1 VGRPAVFLDR
11 DGTVI
16 VDKVHLTDPD
26 DVELVPGAAES
37 LRRLNGAGLSVVI
50 VSNQSVIARGMT
62 TREQVDAAMD
72 RLQEL
77 LLEEGAFVDAF
88 YYCPHHEDFSG
99 PCDCRKPKPG
109 MLFDASVEHD
119 LDLGASYMV
128 GDWWSDIGAGQAAGL
143 PSILVRGSTWDG
155 IPVEAKLEEHGLVP
169 DVSVDSLGEA
179 VDWILEDLGW
189 LSD

>member
-77 LLEEGAFVDAF
+77 LLEEGAYVDAF

-109 MLFDASVEHD
+109 MLFDAAVEHD
-119 LDLGASYMV
+119 LDLERSYMV
-128 GDWWSDIGAGQAAGL
+128 GDWWSDVAAGHAAGVT
-143 PSILVRGSTWDG
+143 SILVRGSSMDG
-155 IPVEAKLEEHGLVP
+155 VPVEAKLEEHGLTP

-179 VDWILEDLGW
+179 VDWILMDIK
-189 LSD
+189 D